1 MCDIGYK
8 KKGKPNVV
16 VVVVVVVV
24 VEFPLNVVFFL
35 QC

>member
-16 VVVVVVVV
+16 VVVVVVV
-24 VEFPLNVVFFL
+24 EFPLNVVFFL

>member
-16 VVVVVVVV
+16 VVVVV
-24 VEFPLNVVFFL
+24 EFPLNVVFFL

>member
-16 VVVVVVVV
+16 VVVVVV
-24 VEFPLNVVFFL
+24 EFPLNVVFFL